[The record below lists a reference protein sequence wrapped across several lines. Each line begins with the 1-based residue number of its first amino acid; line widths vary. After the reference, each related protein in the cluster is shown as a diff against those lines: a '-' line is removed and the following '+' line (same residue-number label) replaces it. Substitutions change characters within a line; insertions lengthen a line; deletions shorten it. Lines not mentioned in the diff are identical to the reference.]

1 MPTKPATPL
10 DLLPN
15 PRQLGLL
22 GLVLALGSIG
32 ALLARNSSTR
42 VRAEDGLPVDR
53 QRIARATE
61 RIDPNLASVASLRR
75 LPNIGPLR
83 AQKIVQYRQDHPPRP
98 FRTAS
103 DLMKIHG
110 IGLGTARMAA
120 PHLALPDD
128 LP

>member
-1 MPTKPATPL
+1 MPARSDLRL
-10 DLLPN
+10 DLLPE

-22 GLVLALGSIG
+22 GLLLAVGG
-32 ALLARNSSTR
+32 TWALLATTSPGRL
-42 VRAEDGLPVDR
+42 RADDGLPVDW
-53 QRIARATE
+53 QRVARATE

-98 FRTAS
+98 FQTAG

-110 IGLGTARMAA
+110 IGLGTARMVA